1 MAFEP
6 WCNVDM
12 LYTTDKTDA
21 DWDKKISC
29 SMAWRANMAGKKIYK
44 NIIIVYNY
52 KHPA

>member
-21 DWDKKISC
+21 DWDKKKFLA
-29 SMAWRANMAGKKIYK
+29 AWLGEPTWLEK
-44 NIIIVYNY
+44 NI
-52 KHPA
+52 

>member
-21 DWDKKISC
+21 DWDNTWLA
-29 SMAWRANMAGKKIYK
+29 AWLGEPTWLEKKIYK
-44 NIIIVYNY
+44 YYNSI
-52 KHPA
+52 

>member
-21 DWDKKISC
+21 DWDKKNFLQHGLASQHG
-29 SMAWRANMAGKKIYK
+29 WKK
-44 NIIIVYNY
+44 NI
-52 KHPA
+52 